1 MVSICHVNFKLVLI
15 EVVVVDVHVEKNDE
29 NNENFHGK
37 AEKLENRFP
46 ILTTNFYD
54 TPIL

>member
-29 NNENFHGK
+29 NN
-37 AEKLENRFP
+37 
-46 ILTTNFYD
+46 
-54 TPIL
+54 